1 MSRHALADAAQPSSS
16 NSASGYALDP
26 QGALGD
32 NVRIAIRKE
41 YGVDTHMR
49 GVDRAPVG
57 YMERTRRYYRA
68 LGYSNDYKW
77 SHYQDVPFTPLTKP
91 LSGSRLAIVTTS
103 SPPGGPPGGNRKL
116 KTVWSGSTGDTP
128 ADLHT
133 EFLAWDKE
141 TTHMRDRET
150 YLPILA
156 LRALAAE
163 GRIGGLTDRFFGVP
177 TTYSQ
182 RQTNEQ
188 DAPHI
193 LRLCRE
199 DGADAAILV
208 PI

>member
-1 MSRHALADAAQPSSS
+1 MQ
-16 NSASGYALDP
+16 
-26 QGALGD
+26 
-32 NVRIAIRKE
+32 
-41 YGVDTHMR
+41 DT
-49 GVDRAPVG
+49 APVG

-68 LGYSNDYKW
+68 LGYSNDYEW
-77 SHYQDVPFTPLTKP
+77 AHYEDVPFTPLKKP
-91 LSGSRLAIVTTS
+91 LAESRVAIVTTS

-116 KTVWSGSTGDTP
+116 KRVWSGPTVDTP

-141 TTHMRDRET
+141 STHMRDRES

-156 LRALAAE
+156 LQALAEA
-163 GRIGGLTDRFFGVP
+163 GRIGGMTDRFHGVP

-182 RQTNEQ
+182 RQTTGQ

-193 LRLCRE
+193 RRLCQE
-199 DGADAAILV
+199 DGADVAILV

>member
-1 MSRHALADAAQPSSS
+1 MT
-16 NSASGYALDP
+16 
-26 QGALGD
+26 
-32 NVRIAIRKE
+32 
-41 YGVDTHMR
+41 VDTQ
-49 GVDRAPVG
+49 DTTPVG
-57 YMERTRRYYRA
+57 YMARTRQYYRA
-68 LGYSNDYKW
+68 LGYETDYKW
-77 SHYQDVPFTPLTKP
+77 AQHTDVPFTPLKKK
-91 LSGSRLAIVTTS
+91 LAESRVAIVTTA

-116 KTVWSGSTGDTP
+116 KTVWSGSTVGTP
-128 ADLHT
+128 ADLST

-141 TTHMRDRET
+141 TTHTRDRES

-156 LRALAAE
+156 LRALAE
-163 GRIGGLTDRFFGVP
+163 SGRIGAVSERFHGVP

-199 DGADAAILV
+199 DAADVAVLV